1 MARVAPGGTR
11 VGTLESAITPDPF
24 QTPREGA
31 AVVFTVS
38 LWTWLQGSTIL
49 FLLFS
54 YSVTLDLGVGW
65 RDVSS

>member
-1 MARVAPGGTR
+1 MAPGGTR

-38 LWTWLQGSTIL
+38 LWTWLQGSTSFFF